1 MTASY
6 LNIKQIIGY
15 KPNYVTASFLYNPK
29 CWVRSQEITISQD
42 LQLDSFLNGEC
53 DLLIW
58 QLLKYKTVAKLPTAV
73 WRCLR
78 FLADDLCW
86 FFLKIVI
93 FFNTMSIML
102 SRNGSRIFNL
112 ININFVPSRN
122 SRARPWVR
130 KPLGSPT
137 AKSKLFRVPQ
147 KPNLPMDE
155 TEEIRRLHNIYFTQM
170 KSLRYYLISC
180 VKILNMLHN
189 FLCQQGLL
197 LRTIP

>member
-1 MTASY
+1 
-6 LNIKQIIGY
+6 
-15 KPNYVTASFLYNPK
+15 
-29 CWVRSQEITISQD
+29 
-42 LQLDSFLNGEC
+42 
-53 DLLIW
+53 
-58 QLLKYKTVAKLPTAV
+58 
-73 WRCLR
+73 
-78 FLADDLCW
+78 
-86 FFLKIVI
+86 
-93 FFNTMSIML
+93 MSIML

-112 ININFVPSRN
+112 ININYVPSRN